1 MSADRLKS
9 IKDAGVVAVVRAPSA
24 SAAVSTADA
33 LIAGGVRAIEITFTT
48 PDATTAIGALAARYG
63 DSIVLGAGT
72 IVIPAQAEAAAAA
85 GAAFLVSPGSSPH
98 VAKAMTATGRV
109 VMLGAL
115 TPTEVMTAMDMGA
128 DAIKVFPGSLGGPAY
143 LRSLRGPFPQAPFLP
158 TGGVNAGNLGEWFAA
173 GAIAVGAGGELC
185 PAAAIAAGQRDVITG
200 NAEEFTAAL
209 ARARA

>member
-1 MSADRLKS
+1 MSPDRLKS
-9 IKDAGVVAVVRAPSA
+9 IKDAGVVAVVRAPA
-24 SAAVSTADA
+24 AAAAVSTADA

-48 PDATTAIGALAARYG
+48 PDATTAIAELAARYG

-72 IVIPAQAEAAAAA
+72 IVVPAQAEAAAAA
-85 GAAFLVSPGSSPH
+85 GAAFLVSPGSSPG

-115 TPTEVMTAMDMGA
+115 TPTEVMAAMDLGA

-143 LRSLRGPFPQAPFLP
+143 LRSLRGPFPRAPFLP
-158 TGGVNAGNLGEWFAA
+158 TGGVTAGNLGEWFAA
-173 GAIAVGAGGELC
+173 GVTAVGAGSELC
-185 PAAAIAAGQRDVITG
+185 PAAAIAAGHWDVITG

-209 ARARA
+209 DRARA